1 LFITKKTKV
10 MALKFALFE
19 NHLTSDP
26 NDYMAVVQDLQS
38 KSQEDVIDLMVG
50 RGSTVTK
57 AEALSVL
64 EEYAAAIFLLLK
76 DGYAI
81 NTPIFNL
88 SPSVKGV
95 FSGPD
100 QSFNPASHSVKINIT
115 AGARLREV
123 GPKVTVERIKG
134 ASPQPDPEYL
144 DDLGSGTRNDLIT
157 SGNIA
162 QLRGSRLKFDPE
174 DPAQGVFLIAA
185 DASETRM
192 TTVARNKPGQID
204 FLVPT
209 LAAGDYK
216 LEVRAIILNGKE
228 LKKGALPATL
238 RLND

>member
-1 LFITKKTKV
+1 

-38 KSQEDVIDLMVG
+38 KTQVDVIDLMIG

-64 EEYAAAIFLLLK
+64 EEYGGAIVQLLK

-95 FSGPD
+95 FTGVD

-115 AGARLREV
+115 AGSRIREV
-123 GPKVTVERIKG
+123 GAQVAVERVKG

-144 DDLGSGTRNDLIT
+144 DDLGSSTRNEQLT

-162 QLRGSRLKFDPE
+162 QLRGSRLKFDPV
-174 DPAQGVFLIAA
+174 DPLQGIFLIDTGGFEHKIA
-185 DASETRM
+185 
-192 TTVARNKPGQID
+192 TVARNKPAQID
-204 FLVPT
+204 FLVPS
-209 LAAGDYK
+209 LPFGEYK
-216 LEVRAIILNGKE
+216 LEVRAVVYRGKD
-228 LKKGALPATL
+228 LKKGTLPVTL
-238 RLND
+238 VLNA